1 MHENWLQSIASAIL
15 HEEYLNPVSE
25 SVTVKTVRNKLF
37 FLRNAPDFIDAK
49 TIISKESHTVYSS
62 ML

>member
-25 SVTVKTVRNKLF
+25 SVTVKTVRSKLF

-49 TIISKESHTVYSS
+49 TIISKESPTVYSS